1 MPLEIFI
8 PIPVISLKGGK
19 RLENFWVY
27 LYCMH
32 NSYGPIFVSI
42 GEECEENPTQS
53 LRKQRVRDSMKAEMP
68 RFWSSLVSVR
78 YLCRL
83 R

>member
-8 PIPVISLKGGK
+8 PISVISTEGGK

-27 LYCMH
+27 PYCMH
-32 NSYGPIFVSI
+32 NSSGPIFVSI
-42 GEECEENPTQS
+42 WRSEDNPTQS
-53 LRKQRVRDSMKAEMP
+53 LWKQRVRDNTKAEMS